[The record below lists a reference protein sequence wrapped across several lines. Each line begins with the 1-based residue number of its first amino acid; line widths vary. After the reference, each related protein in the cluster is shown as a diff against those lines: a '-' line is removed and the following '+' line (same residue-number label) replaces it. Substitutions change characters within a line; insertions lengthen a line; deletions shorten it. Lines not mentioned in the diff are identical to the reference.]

1 MLEVLESPL
10 QLLRSLGESVDAL
23 ARLPASIER
32 TLQETNGLIVDA
44 RAQLT
49 LLGSQIG
56 RMMEQLDKM
65 ATVTDRLVDGARS
78 VSTIAGDAQ
87 RQMAATTE
95 QLAAT
100 NRTLEQLVRF
110 AEPLDRLG
118 KRVAERFSRVT
129 GRAGATDDTDEMP

>member
-1 MLEVLESPL
+1 MLGVLDSPL
-10 QLLRSLGESVDAL
+10 HLLRTLGESVEAL

-32 TLQETNGLIVDA
+32 TLRETNALIADA

-49 LLGSQIG
+49 LLGGQIG

-65 ATVTDRLVDGARS
+65 ATVTDRLVDGAS
-78 VSTIAGDAQ
+78 AVSTIAENAH

-129 GRAGATDDTDEMP
+129 GRSGTIEEPDD